1 MSYINN
7 TKQTTMFQTT
17 PQTHLIIKTEILV
30 TLDGFLKVWL
40 IIINNILDI
49 VSNFFLKKI
58 TFVINGFSHNGI
70 TVEFLNFSHSPS
82 TLK

>member
-49 VSNFFLKKI
+49 VSKFF
-58 TFVINGFSHNGI
+58 F
-70 TVEFLNFSHSPS
+70 
-82 TLK
+82 